1 MLYEGRRESL
11 IAKKL
16 QESRDFCF
24 WNGWIAAT
32 EQISRKT
39 GDGADLSNDAW
50 GGHRRQQKQSRS
62 WERRRGCDGGRA
74 NPVRKG

>member
-16 QESRDFCF
+16 QESRDYCF

-39 GDGADLSNDAW
+39 GDGADLSNDVW
-50 GGHRRQQKQSRS
+50 GASAATESDLG
-62 WERRRGCDGGRA
+62 
-74 NPVRKG
+74 KGAGVAMVAGQIP

>member
-50 GGHRRQQKQSRS
+50 GGIGGNRS
-62 WERRRGCDGGRA
+62 KADLG
-74 NPVRKG
+74 KGAGVAMVAGQIP

>member
-39 GDGADLSNDAW
+39 GDGADLSNDVW
-50 GGHRRQQKQSRS
+50 GHRRQQKQILVKAQ
-62 WERRRGCDGGRA
+62 GVAMLAGQI
-74 NPVRKG
+74 P

>member
-1 MLYEGRRESL
+1 MLYEGRRESP

-39 GDGADLSNDAW
+39 GDGADLSNDVW
-50 GGHRRQQKQSRS
+50 
-62 WERRRGCDGGRA
+62 RA
-74 NPVRKG
+74 SAATEADFGKGAGVAMVAGQIP

>member
-1 MLYEGRRESL
+1 MFYEGRRESL

-39 GDGADLSNDAW
+39 GDGADLSNDV
-50 GGHRRQQKQSRS
+50 
-62 WERRRGCDGGRA
+62 RGASAATEADLG
-74 NPVRKG
+74 KGAGVAMVAGQIP

>member
-1 MLYEGRRESL
+1 MLYEGRRESP

-39 GDGADLSNDAW
+39 GDGADLSNDVW
-50 GGHRRQQKQSRS
+50 GGASAAT
-62 WERRRGCDGGRA
+62 EADFG
-74 NPVRKG
+74 KGAGVAMVAGQIP

>member
-24 WNGWIAAT
+24 WNGWIAAA

-39 GDGADLSNDAW
+39 GDGADLSNDVW
-50 GGHRRQQKQSRS
+50 GGASAAT
-62 WERRRGCDGGRA
+62 EADLG
-74 NPVRKG
+74 KGAGVAMVAGQIP

>member
-24 WNGWIAAT
+24 WNGWIAAM

-50 GGHRRQQKQSRS
+50 GASAATEADLG
-62 WERRRGCDGGRA
+62 
-74 NPVRKG
+74 KGAGVAMVAGQIP

>member
-1 MLYEGRRESL
+1 MLYESRRESL

-39 GDGADLSNDAW
+39 GDGADLSNDVW
-50 GGHRRQQKQSRS
+50 GGIGGNRSRS
-62 WERRRGCDGGRA
+62 WERRRGCDGSRA

>member
-39 GDGADLSNDAW
+39 GDGADLSNDVW
-50 GGHRRQQKQSRS
+50 GGASAAT
-62 WERRRGCDGGRA
+62 EADLG
-74 NPVRKG
+74 KGAGVAMVAGQIP

>member
-39 GDGADLSNDAW
+39 GDGADLSNDVW
-50 GGHRRQQKQSRS
+50 GGHRRQQKQILVKAQ
-62 WERRRGCDGGRA
+62 GVAMVAGQI
-74 NPVRKG
+74 P

>member
-39 GDGADLSNDAW
+39 GDGADLSNDVW
-50 GGHRRQQKQSRS
+50 GGHRRQQKQILEKAQGLR
-62 WERRRGCDGGRA
+62 W
-74 NPVRKG
+74 